1 MASVVAALAR
11 ARAAG
16 ADAAPERIAARRHV
30 HFGSAAALADGS
42 VWSWT
47 EVKMSCDGDHVY
59 ATLRDLSAEA
69 SVEETLR
76 AFLLTAS
83 HDLRTPVN
91 GMSCAAQLLAA
102 CPCLAGDAEAAA
114 LLRTVRAAC
123 ALMAATLDS
132 AMELRQLTGAAA
144 APRRGCV
151 DARAVLE
158 EVLDTCRAG
167 LARPF
172 EVVGDESPPDAAA
185 VPVALWGDAAAV
197 RHTMI
202 NLATACAHYA
212 GPAGRC
218 SAQLSLAPAADE
230 AAAPSFCAVAL
241 CVCFEAQRDA
251 PLSAA
256 ELAAAFVVHEGDG
269 AGLAMHAARRL
280 ARAAGGDVT
289 IASERCSVVLRATL
303 RLDAMPGGAV
313 DCDALSELAQPPV
326 VEDAAA
332 ADEAPQDALA
342 LTARMLE
349 HLVRTSDEMFHTGS
363 IGPCGDFRFQFVSP
377 AVKRL
382 FGYGDSDLLD
392 GNPMAYTHPDDVPR
406 CAEVFTAVLTSLAA
420 TGAAHG
426 AVAVQRRFRAADGS
440 YRTVRTMGCVTPTR
454 WTLVCKDLS
463 PQFGRDE
470 ALRRLLHCVSRRLR
484 DPAAAVLA
492 AAQLLLARVPQ
503 ADAQLLHAMGASC
516 RLLLCVLR
524 NVLSTRAADELEP
537 PLVDAPFDP
546 CAAAC
551 DVIDVLHTLHGT
563 ALELDAD
570 DASLPSVVEGDRAL
584 FCHTLMNIAGNAC
597 KFEAG
602 GGVRVRMRWD
612 GGAAQLVVA
621 VTDFGAGVSDED
633 AARLFQPYE
642 AAPAAQGGGAGLGLY
657 VARRAARR
665 MGGDVVLERRAQPGD
680 GTNFTLRLPVRLPA
694 ADSPCPSPATP
705 PASAAWQCR
714 RPVPVSDNNDPEA
727 APEGLRCLL
736 VDDHAL
742 NLRVVSRLLLRA
754 GFGSVDTAVDG
765 ADALRKLR
773 AAFAAGAP
781 PHCVLMDMCM
791 PVMSGPEAAAAF
803 REWELQRTENAL
815 AAPMRLPVVAF
826 TANVLREQHAEC
838 IAAGMDAVATKPLQ
852 RADVEALLQ
861 RARAY
866 AAQLDARGSCSR
878 PAKRRSGTLAA
889 LV

>member
-1 MASVVAALAR
+1 
-11 ARAAG
+11 
-16 ADAAPERIAARRHV
+16 
-30 HFGSAAALADGS
+30 
-42 VWSWT
+42 
-47 EVKMSCDGDHVY
+47 MSCDGDYVY

-102 CPCLAGDAEAAA
+102 CPRLAGDAEAAA

-123 ALMAATLDS
+123 ALMAATLDN
-132 AMELRQLTGAAA
+132 AMELRQLA
-144 APRRGCV
+144 APRQGCIDV
-151 DARAVLE
+151 RAVLD
-158 EVLDTCRAG
+158 EVVDTCRAG
-167 LARPF
+167 LARRF
-172 EVVGDESPPDAAA
+172 ELVEEESLPA
-185 VPVALWGDAAAV
+185 ALWGDEAAV
-197 RHTMI
+197 RQTML
-202 NLATACAHYA
+202 NLAAACAHYA
-212 GPAGRC
+212 GPDGRC
-218 SAQLSLAPAADE
+218 SAQLLLEPAADE
-230 AAAPSFCAVAL
+230 AAAASVCAVL
-241 CVCFEAQRDA
+241 LRVRFEAQRAA

-280 ARAAGGDVT
+280 SRAAGGEAT
-289 IASERCSVVLRATL
+289 IASEQHGIVLCATL
-303 RLDAMPGGAV
+303 RLEATPSGLI
-313 DCDALSELAQPPV
+313 DCDLLGELAQPPV
-326 VEDAAA
+326 EEDAAA
-332 ADEAPQDALA
+332 SDDAPDKLA

-363 IGPCGDFRFQFVSP
+363 IGPGGDFRFQFASP
-377 AVKRL
+377 AVRRI
-382 FGYGDSDLLD
+382 FGWEESDLLD
-392 GNPMAYTHPDDVPR
+392 ENPMAFTHPDDVPR
-406 CAEVFTAVLTSLAA
+406 CVEVFTAALQALAA

-440 YRTVRTMGCVTPTR
+440 YRTVRTMGCITPTR

-470 ALRRLLHCVSRRLR
+470 ALRRLLVCVSRRLR
-484 DPAAAVLA
+484 EPAAAVLA
-492 AAQLLLARVPQ
+492 AAERLVARVPE
-503 ADAQLLHAMGASC
+503 ADVQLLRAMGASC

-524 NVLSTRAADELEP
+524 NVLSARAADELEP
-537 PLVDAPFDP
+537 PLTDAPFDP
-546 CAAAC
+546 RAAAH
-551 DVIDVLHTLHGT
+551 DVIDVLRTLHGA
-563 ALELDAD
+563 ALELDCTD
-570 DASLPSVVEGDRAL
+570 SSLPGMVEGADRAL
-584 FCHTLMNIAGNAC
+584 FCHILMNIAGNAC

-602 GGVRVRMRWD
+602 GGVRVRMRWN
-612 GGAAQLVVA
+612 GAAQQLVVS
-621 VTDFGAGVSDED
+621 VTDHGAGVSDED

-642 AAPAAQGGGAGLGLY
+642 AAPAAQGGGAGLGLF

-665 MGGDVVLERRAQPGD
+665 MGGDVVLEPKAQHG
-680 GTNFTLRLPVRLPA
+680 GTTFTVLLPVRLPA
-694 ADSPCPSPATP
+694 LPCDVGSPCPSPGTP
-705 PASAAWQCR
+705 PASAAWQCS
-714 RPVPVSDNNDPEA
+714 RPSGDDDTGA

-754 GFGSVDTAVDG
+754 GFGSVETAVDG

-791 PVMSGPEAAAAF
+791 PLMSGPEAAAEF
-803 REWELQRTENAL
+803 RDWEVQRTTDAL
-815 AAPMRLPVVAF
+815 AAPTRLPIVAF

-852 RADVEALLQ
+852 RADVEALLR
-861 RARAY
+861 RAHAY
-866 AAQLDARGSCSR
+866 AEQLSTRSCSSSR
-878 PAKRRSGTLAA
+878 PAKRRSGTLLA